1 MTMVKSHEKKI
12 IFLWRCSEKSQK
24 SEFWK
29 DGTASYTGK
38 NDGVW
43 WWIFKECFK
52 QNIITAVLRKA
63 NAHSVVICRLIKN
76 QRCK

>member
-1 MTMVKSHEKKI
+1 MSKLFSYNGVA
-12 IFLWRCSEKSQK
+12 SEMSPK

-29 DGTASYTGK
+29 DGYYPYTEK

-43 WWIFKECFK
+43 LLWGIFKEYLK

-63 NAHSVVICRLIKN
+63 NTHSVVICRLIK
-76 QRCK
+76 KSII